1 MAVSIIPRVERGRLY
16 FQTADLLVPTFFQA
30 AVGWSAAEAHRLD
43 AVESVPPELRA
54 QPSRRRCDDCQ
65 LHLTGDVL
73 RALGSCPR
81 WGKPRHGVESRCPAF
96 VAKDGAR

>member
-16 FQTADLLVPTFFQA
+16 FETADVLFPSFV
-30 AVGWSAAEAHRLD
+30 SATSDRSPH
-43 AVESVPPELRA
+43 
-54 QPSRRRCDDCQ
+54 RRCVDCQ

-81 WGKPRHGVESRCPAF
+81 WGKPRHGVESHCPAF